1 MFLININEIYAE
13 WYLHVVTSLVS
24 YELLNEASKN
34 KCLTYKLYA
43 ELQKNK
49 LSFCVIS
56 AYPKK
61 ITHVIIYRAQGIQLY
76 FVDVTCSS
84 INLKLGYRCEY

>member
-1 MFLININEIYAE
+1 MVL
-13 WYLHVVTSLVS
+13 TRS
-24 YELLNEASKN
+24 YKLLSEASKN
-34 KCLTYKLYA
+34 KCLTYKLHA

-49 LSFCVIS
+49 LSFRVIS
-56 AYPKK
+56 AFPKK

-84 INLKLGYRCEY
+84 IILKLGYRCEY